1 MESVQLFRFISVNK
15 DPKTKMID
23 INFIMDKL
31 ISLM

>member
-15 DPKTKMID
+15 DAKTKMID